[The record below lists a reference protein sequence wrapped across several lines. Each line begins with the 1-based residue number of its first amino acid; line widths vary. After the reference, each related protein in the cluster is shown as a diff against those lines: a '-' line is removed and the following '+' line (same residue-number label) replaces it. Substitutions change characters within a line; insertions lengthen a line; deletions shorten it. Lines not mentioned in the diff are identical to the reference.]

1 MKFTFKAIHV
11 TDSEESPNPTEL
23 YVSLQTEN
31 ETLDVLLKDISKF
44 LTSCGYQFEGTLKF
58 VGEK

>member
-11 TDSEESPNPTEL
+11 TYSEEAPNRTEL
-23 YVSLQTEN
+23 CVSLETEN

-44 LTSCGYQFEGTLKF
+44 LTSCGYQTSGVLRF
-58 VGEK
+58 VNE